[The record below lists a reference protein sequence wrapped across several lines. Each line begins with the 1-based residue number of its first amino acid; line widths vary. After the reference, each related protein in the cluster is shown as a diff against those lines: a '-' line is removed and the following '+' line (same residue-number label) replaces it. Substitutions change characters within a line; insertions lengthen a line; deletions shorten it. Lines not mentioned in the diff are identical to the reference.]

1 MPSFQEKVD
10 KSIKIIKKAADI
22 AQRTNKPLI
31 VAFSGGKDSQVLYHL
46 TKAAKVE
53 FKAVYNATTLD
64 PAEVVRFI
72 RTKYPDVEIHC
83 PSISFWDLC
92 KKKKNMPTM
101 KMRFCCAEL
110 KENKGKNSVT
120 LTGVRREEST
130 RRADRQEVNG
140 KKKSTDMTIDEFIR
154 QSQMDV
160 QCFGKGNEKITI
172 NPILEW
178 TERDVWHYLNTVL
191 QVPHCEVYDKG
202 YKRVGC
208 LFCPMQTEKQLI
220 RNCKEHT
227 HLFKRLMDTIAFL
240 CSEKN
245 VTAKEK
251 YFLNDPVGYFLW
263 WISKENVQVFKA
275 RQKAILPFDIDQIKE
290 ELDFS
295 PWRKKDD
302 EK

>member
-10 KSIKIIKKAADI
+10 KSISIIKKAADI

-92 KKKKNMPTM
+92 KQKKQLPTQ

-120 LTGVRREEST
+120 LTGVRREESF

-140 KKKSTDMTIDEFIR
+140 NKKHTEMTIDEFIR

-178 TERDVWHYLNTVL
+178 TERDVWHYLNNVL

-202 YKRVGC
+202 DKRVGC

-220 RNCKEHT
+220 RSSKEHP

-240 CSEKN
+240 CSGKN

-251 YFLNDPVGYFLW
+251 YFPNDPVGYFLW
-263 WISKENVQVFKA
+263 WISKEKVQLFKA
-275 RQKAILPFDIDQIKE
+275 QQKAILPFDMDQIKE

-295 PWRKKDD
+295 PWRKKDV